1 MLFFFNFFLFFNVDN
16 ESLAFHRSL
25 KSTRS
30 RQSDWNRIQKKKI
43 ASFRCWHEVRRSEI
57 CTRSAGRKKISHDSI
72 FKRREET
79 KSHFVL
85 FEKKKDL
92 FERKEN
98 RVETID
104 YYSRNFLFSR
114 VVIIAL
120 IQKVERSLLYFL
132 RASVIS
138 FEIRES
144 KQFFSRAL
152 VDFFFWLFNQSKCLS
167 VSRVTC
173 FTCSLHF
180 HRDKN
185 ITKYQVSNVG
195 LRELENRY
203 MTFLFFFFLS
213 FQSEHEIQ
221 AIRFIASL
229 RSSIGISERINRFHL
244 PRVVSY
250 RSIKFRASYFISR
263 QRVFAS
269 EKRVWVWL
277 VFPYFVFIYVQLS
290 WKYYVRNTGCVNT
303 GCGETRSARFSFLP
317 SRSLNY

>member
-30 RQSDWNRIQKKKI
+30 RQSDWNRIQKKKKN
-43 ASFRCWHEVRRSEI
+43 W
-57 CTRSAGRKKISHDSI
+57 
-72 FKRREET
+72 
-79 KSHFVL
+79 
-85 FEKKKDL
+85 

-104 YYSRNFLFSR
+104 YYSRNFLFNR

-203 MTFLFFFFLS
+203 MTFLFFFF
-213 FQSEHEIQ
+213 F
-221 AIRFIASL
+221 F
-229 RSSIGISERINRFHL
+229 
-244 PRVVSY
+244 
-250 RSIKFRASYFISR
+250 
-263 QRVFAS
+263 
-269 EKRVWVWL
+269 
-277 VFPYFVFIYVQLS
+277 
-290 WKYYVRNTGCVNT
+290 
-303 GCGETRSARFSFLP
+303 FSVGT
-317 SRSLNY
+317 

>member
-104 YYSRNFLFSR
+104 YYSRNFLFNR

-203 MTFLFFFFLS
+203 MTFLFFFFS
-213 FQSEHEIQ
+213 FFSVGTWNPSDSVHCFVKVEYRNKWKDQPFSPP
-221 AIRFIASL
+221 SC
-229 RSSIGISERINRFHL
+229 
-244 PRVVSY
+244 RVVSVD
-250 RSIKFRASYFISR
+250 KISR
-263 QRVFAS
+263 FLFHIQATRFCIRKEGLGLTRVS
-269 EKRVWVWL
+269 
-277 VFPYFVFIYVQLS
+277 VFCIYVQLS

>member
-1 MLFFFNFFLFFNVDN
+1 MYIDRYNLDIIFAFFFLISSISFFLFFNVDN
-16 ESLAFHRSL
+16 DKSLAFLRSL
-25 KSTRS
+25 RS
-30 RQSDWNRIQKKKI
+30 RQFDWNHIQKKKI
-43 ASFRCWHEVRRSEI
+43 ASLRCWHEVRRSEI

-144 KQFFSRAL
+144 KQFFSRARR
-152 VDFFFWLFNQSKCLS
+152 FLFLIVQPVEVFKR
-167 VSRVTC
+167 VSRNMFYV
-173 FTCSLHF
+173 FS
-180 HRDKN
+180 
-185 ITKYQVSNVG
+185 
-195 LRELENRY
+195 
-203 MTFLFFFFLS
+203 S
-213 FQSEHEIQ
+213 FS
-221 AIRFIASL
+221 
-229 RSSIGISERINRFHL
+229 
-244 PRVVSY
+244 P
-250 RSIKFRASYFISR
+250 
-263 QRVFAS
+263 
-269 EKRVWVWL
+269 W
-277 VFPYFVFIYVQLS
+277 
-290 WKYYVRNTGCVNT
+290 
-303 GCGETRSARFSFLP
+303 
-317 SRSLNY
+317 

>member
-1 MLFFFNFFLFFNVDN
+1 M
-16 ESLAFHRSL
+16 SLSPFIDH
-25 KSTRS
+25 
-30 RQSDWNRIQKKKI
+30 WNQRDLVNPIEIVFKKKKLHL
-43 ASFRCWHEVRRSEI
+43 FD
-57 CTRSAGRKKISHDSI
+57 AG
-72 FKRREET
+72 T
-79 KSHFVL
+79 KSGDQKSVQGRLVERKYRTIRFLKGERKQKVTL
-85 FEKKKDL
+85 YCLKKKNL

-203 MTFLFFFFLS
+203 MTFLFFFFS
-213 FQSEHEIQ
+213 FFSVGTWNPSDSVHCFVKVEYRNKWKDQPFSPP
-221 AIRFIASL
+221 SC
-229 RSSIGISERINRFHL
+229 
-244 PRVVSY
+244 RVVSVD
-250 RSIKFRASYFISR
+250 KISR
-263 QRVFAS
+263 FLFHIQATRFCIRKEGLGLTRVS
-269 EKRVWVWL
+269 
-277 VFPYFVFIYVQLS
+277 VFCIYVQLS